1 MNEAS
6 IYLIFGILVVVFL
19 IVVVI
24 RYNMA
29 KHDTYTKNYIL
40 KVMDMENF
48 VKQVNW
54 IMNYKGTLDF
64 DDLTFLQYI
73 REDKIISE
81 NNCTFKIINNKSA
94 SITVSAKFFN
104 LSIYDTEDN
113 EERHYTFKRNEISK
127 DYSIHINTDHDHVQ
141 DLVCIKGII
150 NRMNTIYKK
159 YVKVIV

>member
-24 RYNMA
+24 RYTMA

-54 IMNYKGTLDF
+54 IMNYEGTLDF
-64 DDLTFLQYI
+64 EDLTFLQCI

-81 NNCTFKIINNKSA
+81 NNCTSFELKS
-94 SITVSAKFFN
+94 
-104 LSIYDTEDN
+104 LSFLNVE
-113 EERHYTFKRNEISK
+113 
-127 DYSIHINTDHDHVQ
+127 
-141 DLVCIKGII
+141 
-150 NRMNTIYKK
+150 KK
-159 YVKVIV
+159 K